1 MQIFQHPMT
10 SHMVNHFLHTRSKY
24 YMYHVQYLFKIHFLA
39 YVPNTISITH
49 QKIFLYLHACHIY
62 LNKNRGND
70 SDSLI
75 FFFSLSVII

>member
-10 SHMVNHFLHTRSKY
+10 SHMVNHFLHTRPKY
-24 YMYHVQYLFKIHFLA
+24 YMYHAFFGLRTKHNFYYTQHF
-39 YVPNTISITH
+39 
-49 QKIFLYLHACHIY
+49 FLYLHACHIY

>member
-10 SHMVNHFLHTRSKY
+10 SHMVNHFLHTRPKY
-24 YMYHVQYLFKIHFLA
+24 YMYHAFFGLRTKHY
-39 YVPNTISITH
+39 YT
-49 QKIFLYLHACHIY
+49 QKFFLYLHACNIY

-75 FFFSLSVII
+75 FFFH